1 MTNFCGERRKKPIRG
16 EEEDMNDLTVVA
28 ISLSVILLCWA
39 VVKVNHRIE
48 QALRNPKQ
56 VNKLDQATDSQQ

>member
-1 MTNFCGERRKKPIRG
+1 
-16 EEEDMNDLTVVA
+16 MNDLTVVA